1 MMNYFIVH
9 CDETGTAI
17 RNDSGEVKNSLLGEF
32 ENASDAI
39 YQAEI
44 QFDLKHIHRGVFAA
58 TSHALC
64 VLMDAQEF
72 SEL

>member
-1 MMNYFIVH
+1 MNYFIVH

-17 RNDSGEVKNSLLGEF
+17 RNDSGEVKSSLLGEF

-39 YQAEI
+39 AQAEI
-44 QFDLKHIHRGVFAA
+44 QFELKHIHQGVFTA
-58 TSHALC
+58 TSKCLL